1 MTNFEQISAS
11 LIDGQWK
18 VIGEQVEKA
27 LAEGVTPVQILDE
40 VLIPSMG
47 EVGRRFKEGEFYVP
61 EVLISAKAM
70 HRAME
75 VLKPRLVESNFE
87 PVATVALG
95 TVRGDLH
102 DIGKNLVGMMMEGAG
117 FEVVDLG
124 IDVPPVRF
132 VEAVRER
139 PLQIV
144 AMSALLT
151 TTMASM
157 EATIEALKE
166 AGLRD
171 QVKVMVGGAP
181 VTQSFAEDIRADGY
195 APDAASAVEKARDL
209 LGL

>member
-18 VIGEQVEKA
+18 VIGEQVGKA
-27 LAEGVTPVQILDE
+27 LAEGATPVQILDE

-61 EVLISAKAM
+61 EVLIAAKAM

-75 VLKPRLVESNFE
+75 ILKPRLVESNFE

-151 TTMASM
+151 TTMAS
-157 EATIEALKE
+157 
-166 AGLRD
+166 
-171 QVKVMVGGAP
+171 
-181 VTQSFAEDIRADGY
+181 
-195 APDAASAVEKARDL
+195 
-209 LGL
+209 